1 MRYET
6 FELEG
11 SQVLDKV
18 KCIIHEGHARRIII
32 QSEGRTVAEFPLSP
46 GVVSHESAPVLAAI
60 GALAALLAHCTV
72 EVECAEMALAG
83 RR

>member
-1 MRYET
+1 MRYES

-11 SQVLDKV
+11 SQVLDRV

-32 QSEGRTVAEFPLSP
+32 RSEGRTVAEFPLTP
-46 GVVSHESAPVLAAI
+46 GAISHGSAPVLAAI

-72 EVECAEMALAG
+72 EVERPEMALAG